1 MEKFLRRN
9 VEPEL
14 ADHIPGDDPSARRFR
29 RDLSRLNAFAMTDRA
44 MGRVLLKHS
53 GEVVPRE
60 LIDLGAGDGTFMLRV
75 AQRLAPRWRDVT
87 VMLVDQQDIVSAHVR
102 NSFAALHWNLQTITA
117 DVFEFLHKMESSVDI
132 ITANGFL
139 HHFTAEQLSCLLGLA
154 AKKTKLFVA
163 CEPRRTHFAREA
175 SRFVWLLGCG
185 DVIRHDVV
193 ASIRAGFVGMEISAS
208 WPMRNDWIVEE
219 RETGPFSHIFAAKH
233 QSRPVEMSAIGT
245 KQTC

>member
-1 MEKFLRRN
+1 MLRN

-14 ADHIPGDDPSARRFR
+14 ADHIPGDDPRARRFR
-29 RDLSRLNAFAMTDRA
+29 RDLSRLNAFAMTDRSMA
-44 MGRVLLKHS
+44 RGLLKHS
-53 GEVVPRE
+53 GDVVPRE

-75 AQRLAPRWRDVT
+75 AQRLAPRWRGVT
-87 VMLVDQQDIVSAHVR
+87 VKLVDQQDIVSDPVR
-102 NSFAALHWNLQTITA
+102 NSFAALHWNLQTIAA
-117 DVFEFLHKMESSVDI
+117 DVFEFLQKLESSVDI

-139 HHFTAEQLSCLLGLA
+139 HHFTAEHLSHLLGLVA
-154 AKKTKLFVA
+154 RRTKLFVA

-185 DVIRHDVV
+185 DVIRRDVV

-208 WPMRNDWIVEE
+208 WPMRTDWIVEE

-233 QSRPVEMSAIGT
+233 ENRL
-245 KQTC
+245 

>member
-1 MEKFLRRN
+1 MEKFLLRT

-14 ADHIPGDDPSARRFR
+14 ADHIPGGDPSARRFR

-44 MGRVLLKHS
+44 MARALLKHS
-53 GEVVPRE
+53 GDLVPRE
-60 LIDLGAGDGTFMLRV
+60 LVDLGAGDGTFMLRV

-87 VMLVDQQDIVSAHVR
+87 VKLVDQQDIVSAHVR
-102 NSFAALHWNLQTITA
+102 SSFAALHWDIQTITA
-117 DVFEFLHKMESSVDI
+117 DVFEFLQKMQSSVDI

-139 HHFTAEQLSCLLGLA
+139 HHFTAEHLARLLGLA
-154 AKKTKLFVA
+154 ARRTKLFVA
-163 CEPRRTHFAREA
+163 CEPRRTHFAREV

-208 WPMRNDWIVEE
+208 WPMRNDWIIEE
-219 RETGPFSHIFAAKH
+219 RETGPFSHLFAARH
-233 QSRPVEMSAIGT
+233 ESRPSHA
-245 KQTC
+245 